1 MLEVL
6 FNPRHENKKP
16 WKMVLIGILYG
27 TLSMFLVKIF
37 FSQDVVL
44 SKYSGILVVTFCV
57 LFSLPFMYYLI
68 KDEEKEEEDL
78 EIGGLVGVWKVH
90 QDAIYAF
97 LWLFLGFL
105 LAFSATNAF
114 LKDSSLLNAQVEVY
128 CMINSPG
135 NIEDCASKYSF
146 ENLNLAGAA
155 TKPMRFLSIL
165 ENNVSVMIFTLV
177 FSFFFGAGAI
187 FILAWNAT
195 VIASA
200 IGIFS
205 GYKLSSI
212 PLGLF
217 RYMIHGF
224 PEIAAYFI
232 TALAGGMLGIG
243 IIRNGLA
250 GKKLIKIL
258 ENVIILLFLS
268 IVILILAAVVEV
280 YLTPFLFG

>member
-1 MLEVL
+1 MLEIL

-27 TLSMFLVKIF
+27 LLSIVLVKVF
-37 FSQDVVL
+37 FSSDAVL

-68 KDEEKEEEDL
+68 KDEEQEEE
-78 EIGGLVGVWKVH
+78 EKEVGGLLGVWRIH
-90 QDAIYAF
+90 SDAIYAF

-105 LAFSATNAF
+105 IAFSAANAV
-114 LKDSSLLNAQVEVY
+114 LQDSRLLNAQVEVF

-135 NIEDCASKYSF
+135 NIEDCAAKYSF

-155 TKPMRFLSIL
+155 TKPLRFVSIL

-212 PLGLF
+212 PMGLL

-232 TALAGGMLGIG
+232 TALAGGIFGVG
-243 IIRNGLA
+243 IIRNGIANRKFLR
-250 GKKLIKIL
+250 IV
-258 ENVIILLFLS
+258 ENVVILLF
-268 IVILILAAVVEV
+268 IAILILIFAVIIEV
-280 YLTPFLFG
+280 YLTPILFG

>member
-232 TALAGGMLGIG
+232 TALAGGMLGIC

-250 GKKLIKIL
+250 GKKLIKVL